1 MIWRSEQPS
10 TRKSHIT
17 SQPFAK
23 GLLCSDIPVVWLRN
37 CGKQVYL
44 GGFDT
49 AHAAARAYDR
59 AAIKFR
65 GVVADSNFNLSARM
79 LLFKIIQ
86 AALAAVGAPDNLVH
100 VITGF
105 AETGQALVLSVDK
118 IIFVGS
124 PGVGKMVHVT
134 C

>member
-1 MIWRSEQPS
+1 MLSVDRSRCLVGTILSKVLPATFSTLTSFSKMIWRSEQPS

-65 GVVADSNFNLSARM
+65 GVVADSNFNLSAR
-79 LLFKIIQ
+79 LF
-86 AALAAVGAPDNLVH
+86 AV
-100 VITGF
+100 
-105 AETGQALVLSVDK
+105 
-118 IIFVGS
+118 
-124 PGVGKMVHVT
+124 
-134 C
+134 